1 MPTTKVVFYQE
12 SEGDAP
18 IIDWLRTIRKK
29 DKKGFL
35 NCLVRVEQLRDSGYE
50 LRRPAADY
58 LKDGI
63 YELRA
68 KHRNVQYRLLYF
80 FHGENVAVI
89 DHGIIK
95 EQSAV
100 PPVDIKRA
108 LERKKNFEQ
117 NPSQHTFTGEINQ

>member
-1 MPTTKVVFYQE
+1 MPTTKVVFYQD
-12 SEGDAP
+12 SEGDSP
-18 IIDWLRTIRKK
+18 IVDWLRTIRRK
-29 DKKGFL
+29 DAKGFL
-35 NCLVRVEQLRDSGYE
+35 NCLVRVEQLRNSGYE

-58 LKDGI
+58 LRDGI

-68 KHRNVQYRLLYF
+68 KYRNVQYRLLYF

-89 DHGIIK
+89 GHGIIK

-108 LERKKNFEQ
+108 LERKENFER
-117 NPSQHTFTGEINQ
+117 NPSQHTFTGEIN